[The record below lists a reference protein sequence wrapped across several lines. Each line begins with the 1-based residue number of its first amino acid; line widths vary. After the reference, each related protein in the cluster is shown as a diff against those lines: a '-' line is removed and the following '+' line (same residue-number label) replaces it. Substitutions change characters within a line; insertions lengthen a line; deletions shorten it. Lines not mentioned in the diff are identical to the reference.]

1 MELVYHC
8 VLCMHADIHTNA
20 LPYYYY
26 CHTHLQTV
34 FYLRDAVEVNSGETV
49 SGNFDVRP
57 NAKNQRDLDIALK
70 LNFERSSGSLQLKQD
85 YRLR

>member
-1 MELVYHC
+1 
-8 VLCMHADIHTNA
+8 MHAHVITNSI
-20 LPYYYY
+20 LHYHYY
-26 CHTHLQTV
+26 HNTMTLHNLQTV

-49 SGNFDVRP
+49 TGNFDVRP

-70 LNFERSSGSLQLKQD
+70 LNFERTSGSLQLKQD